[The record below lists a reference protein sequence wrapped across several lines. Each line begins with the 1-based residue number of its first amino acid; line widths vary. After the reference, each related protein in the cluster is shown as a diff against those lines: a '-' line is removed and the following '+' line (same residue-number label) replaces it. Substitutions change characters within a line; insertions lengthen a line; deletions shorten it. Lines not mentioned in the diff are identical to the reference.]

1 MGTSSLKDKS
11 LKTLKRALT
20 LFPLFFKKS
29 RKLLRKRDLVI
40 IAFFTLLGIGGLF
53 AAGAITLTQGDT
65 QGAGYAAVTS
75 CDPNVTI
82 NKNISFDLTLNRYV
96 ISTISITDIDQRYG
110 AGCGNLIMELALPMN
125 GDVTYASWT
134 IPSSTITNGVF
145 TFGANNSTGITYRA
159 YTTLTPIDVEYSFQ
173 NAAVAVRPSTRAVT
187 NGPVYDLLKDN
198 GFTTAGQSNSSTT
211 LTFALSLTCGT
222 LTVDTTQPGVST
234 ALAALT
240 APTGYVT
247 NNATSTGANGAT
259 DDTNEILAAYL
270 GFRGSLAD
278 INTVLPWISYS
289 WKSGCIS
296 TPKFQA
302 AIWDALSTSN
312 PVAWNFPGN
321 GHYYQLIKTQTS
333 SPASW
338 DEAFADIT
346 GLSANYNTAALPTA
360 TRSMN
365 GISSPA
371 CRYQVFGMCG
381 YFATVSSKPENDFI
395 YSKSAQK
402 GVWLGGNGRCAA
414 RDACANR
421 GYYWVDPVA
430 PEYGV
435 LFSTGKTG
443 VATAGNYANWN
454 PNEPNGAD
462 SSPPSE
468 TALQIMGGVGQY
480 NDLWEYAPRPPSGD
494 PSVLSNW
501 NQYAVLGYVV
511 EYGGSTAAGESPTGG
526 GSSTQSIEW
535 HY

>member
-1 MGTSSLKDKS
+1 MSTTSLKNKS
-11 LKTLKRALT
+11 LKTLNRVLST
-20 LFPLFFKKS
+20 VLFLFKKAINLFS
-29 RKLLRKRDLVI
+29 KRDFVI
-40 IAFFTLLGIGGLF
+40 IAFFTILGIGGVF
-53 AAGAITLTQGDT
+53 AAGRITLSAAEA

-75 CDPNVTI
+75 CDPEVTI
-82 NKNISFDLTLNRYV
+82 NKDIAFDLTLNRYV
-96 ISTISITDIDQRYG
+96 ISTISITDVDQRY
-110 AGCGNLIMELALPMN
+110 ANGCGNLIMELALPIN

-159 YTTLTPIDVEYSFQ
+159 YTTLNPIDVEYSFQ

-187 NGPVYDLLKDN
+187 NGPVFDLLKDN
-198 GFTTAGQSNSSTT
+198 GFTTVGQNASSSN
-211 LTFALSLTCGT
+211 LTFALTLTCGT

-270 GFRGSLAD
+270 GFRGSLAN
-278 INTVLPWISYS
+278 INIVLPWISYS
-289 WKSGCIS
+289 WKSGCIY

-302 AIWDALSTSN
+302 AIWDAQNASN

-321 GHYYQLIKTQTS
+321 GNYYQLIKTQTY
-333 SPASW
+333 SPPSW
-338 DEAFADIT
+338 DQSFLEIT
-346 GLSANYNTAALPTA
+346 GFSANYNTAGPSTT
-360 TRSMN
+360 TRSYAN
-365 GISSPA
+365 
-371 CRYQVFGMCG
+371 CNYKVFGMCG
-381 YFATVSSKPENDFI
+381 YFATVSSKAENDFI

-402 GVWLGGNGRCAA
+402 GVWLGGLGRCGTTS
-414 RDACANR
+414 CANR
-421 GYYWVDPVA
+421 GFYWVDPVA

-435 LFSTGKTG
+435 VFSTGKTG

-454 PNEPNGAD
+454 LNEPNGAIGT
-462 SSPPSE
+462 PPGES
-468 TALQIMGGVGQY
+468 ALQIMGGVGQY
-480 NDLWEYAPRPPSGD
+480 NDLYEYASRGPSGD
-494 PSVLSNW
+494 PSNLSSW
-501 NQYAVLGYVV
+501 GSYAVLGYVV

-526 GSSTQSIEW
+526 GSSTSVIEW